1 MVALIPFYKPTL
13 RRKDMDAVLQT
24 MVDERIGP
32 GQRKNEF
39 LKQFCTLVGTK
50 GGMALRSYV
59 DALSSALELCD
70 VCEGTKI
77 GASVLS
83 PAIYQY
89 VVKKLGAQLVL
100 GDIDIEH
107 GCLSQSEAERLVGEG
122 CTVLLIHEPMCQIP
136 VGNDYRQLG
145 ITVIEDISQSISS
158 EYEDLKAGSFGDL
171 VVCSFEE
178 DGVVSCGG
186 GAVLAYA
193 KETYKSALKDL
204 YGARIEFEELP
215 DMNAALGIIQLVGLS
230 EQVSKRREFFS
241 LFSKSLMKTQHKLFG
256 IGNID
261 FLPNGFGFS
270 VILDSKPEEAI
281 AFATK
286 YQVSAKKTFSDCL
299 GANEKNLFERFPK
312 ATAPLLRTI
321 SLPLYPFLKQAEL
334 ELLMKVISHLP

>member
-1 MVALIPFYKPTL
+1 
-13 RRKDMDAVLQT
+13 MDAVLQT

-70 VCEGTKI
+70 VSPGMKI

-89 VVKKLGAQLVL
+89 IANKFGVKLVL

-107 GCLSQSEAERLVGEG
+107 GCLSQSEAERLVSEG
-122 CTVLLIHEPMCQIP
+122 CKILLVHEPMCQIP
-136 VGNDYRQLG
+136 LGNDYRQLG
-145 ITVIEDISQSISS
+145 ATVIEDISQSIAST
-158 EYEDLKAGSFGDL
+158 YEDIKAGSFGDL

-193 KETYKSALKDL
+193 KETYRPALKHL
-204 YGARIEFEELP
+204 YENRIEFEELP
-215 DMNAALGIIQLVGLS
+215 DMNAALGLIQLSSLE

-261 FLPNGFGFS
+261 FQPNGFGFC
-270 VILDSKPEEAI
+270 VILDSKAEDAI
-281 AFATK
+281 TFAAK
-286 YQVSAKKTFSDCL
+286 YQVSAKKTFTDCV
-299 GANEKNLFERFPK
+299 GASEKNLFERYPQ
-312 ATAPLLRTI
+312 ATAPLLRSV
-321 SLPLYPFLKQAEL
+321 SLPLYPFLKQAEI
-334 ELLMKVISHLP
+334 ELLMKVISHLS